1 MRGGAQSHLMF
12 CDDRRYYVV
21 KFINNPQ
28 HVRILANEMLANRLA
43 DHVGLPV
50 AQWAYVDV
58 SQELI
63 GRTPELHF
71 QNVQGCAPCAP
82 GRHFGSRIPVD
93 PAREAIYDFVPD
105 QTLCLLRNR
114 AAFAGMLAFDQWTC
128 NADARQAVFYGVAA
142 EGGPGSL
149 PPGPEPAGGESCS
162 AARYRAVM
170 IDQGFCFNDGEWS
183 FPDSPL
189 RGLYPRLVV
198 YQGVTGWESFEPW
211 LTRIMEMD
219 WGAAER
225 AAGTIPATWY
235 EGADEELERLMVTL
249 DRRRRRLPE
258 LLDAVRRSSRNPFPN
273 WRARVAAN

>member
-12 CDDRRYYVV
+12 CDDRHYYVV

-43 DHVGLPV
+43 DYVGLPV
-50 AQWAYVDV
+50 APWACVDV

-63 GRTPELHF
+63 DRTPELHF
-71 QNVQGCAPCAP
+71 QQVHGRARCAA

-105 QTLCLLRNR
+105 QTLQMLANR
-114 AAFAGMLAFDQWTC
+114 EAFAGMLAFDQWTC
-128 NADARQAVFYGVAA
+128 NADARQAVFYGAGVAA
-142 EGGPGSL
+142 A
-149 PPGPEPAGGESCS
+149 AGD
-162 AARYRAVM
+162 AVRYRALM

-198 YQGVTGWESFEPW
+198 YEGVTGWESFEPW
-211 LTRIMEMD
+211 LTRIMQMD
-219 WGAAER
+219 PSVLER
-225 AAGTIPATWY
+225 AAEGIPSAWY
-235 EGADEELERLMVTL
+235 EGAGEELERLIVTL
-249 DRRRRRLPE
+249 DRRRARLPE
-258 LLDAVRRSSRNPFPN
+258 LLEAVRRSARAPFPR
-273 WRARVAAN
+273 WSARAAVN